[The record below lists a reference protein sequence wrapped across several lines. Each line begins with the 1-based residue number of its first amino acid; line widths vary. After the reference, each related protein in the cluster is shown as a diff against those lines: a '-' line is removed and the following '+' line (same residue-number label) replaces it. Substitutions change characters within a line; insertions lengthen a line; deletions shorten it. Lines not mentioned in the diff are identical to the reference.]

1 MKQHKYQSK
10 IKWTG
15 NLGSGTSGYRDYE
28 RAHSI
33 RVNAKEEIL
42 ASSDPS
48 FRGDPKK
55 YNPEELFLS
64 SLSSCHMLWVLHL
77 ASVEGVIITDYVDNA
92 EGTMVEEKDGRGQF
106 TEVVLKPEITVTEER
121 MLAKLDSIHQKAN
134 AMCFIAN
141 SCNFDVKHEPKG
153 KVEIKSS

>member
-10 IKWTG
+10 VIWTG
-15 NLGSGTSGYRDYE
+15 DLGSGTSGYRDYE

-33 RVNAKEEIL
+33 QVNGKEEIL

-48 FRGDPKK
+48 FRGDPKR
-55 YNPEELFLS
+55 YNPEELFLA

-77 ASVEGVIITDYVDNA
+77 ATVEGVIITGYEDAA
-92 EGTMVEEKDGRGQF
+92 EGTMEEAKDGSGKF
-106 TEVVLKPEITVTEER
+106 TEVILKPVITVTEER
-121 MLAKLDSIHQKAN
+121 MLTKLDSIHQKAN

-141 SCNFDVKHEPKG
+141 SCNFEVKHEPAG
-153 KVEIKSS
+153 KVKRN

>member
-10 IKWTG
+10 VTWTG
-15 NLGSGTSGYRDYE
+15 DLGTGTSGYREYE

-33 RVNAKEEIL
+33 QVNGKQEIQ

-48 FRGDPKK
+48 FRGDPNK
-55 YNPEELFLS
+55 YNPEELFLA

-77 ASVEGVIITDYVDNA
+77 ATVEGVVITGYEDKA
-92 EGTMVEEKDGRGQF
+92 EGTMEEANNGSGRF
-106 TEVVLKPEITVTEER
+106 TEVTLRPHVTVKEER

-141 SCNFDVKHEPKG
+141 SCNFEVKHEPAV
-153 KVEIKSS
+153 KVKRN